1 MRINSRKNYQTK
13 SFLGIE
19 KSSSPLGIREG
30 RCMGAKNL
38 LYRDGILKKRNGW
51 KEIYHFMDQHDNDLK
66 IYGIYPYGD
75 EVIYHAGQYLF
86 RGKSKITDA
95 ILPECISFGYEHG
108 GNLYIVCGGEI
119 YVYNG
124 VELTEIY
131 DSEYA
136 YVPTTTKDISPMSVE
151 STEVKGE
158 SESALTSNRKNA
170 LIGAKERYS
179 TYLLDTVLDTEKPV
193 KIKGKMY
200 VEYGSQNDFTCPY
213 NALYNDTE
221 RLSIR
226 NIERVMGLDD
236 TNAENL
242 FTESGVNVNL
252 SLISEVEAFLKEPI
266 KVTEAIFKSWTGT
279 GVPRMSFYKDA
290 ELIYDMQIAVGVS
303 ICDLTSEL
311 SGKVI
316 NRIVIY
322 GNSESYT
329 LKEIS
334 IYGKQR
340 YTGTIAIEYYEEEIE
355 LNRSIKPKSITDVC
369 GKSLSL
375 YTNEEASAQATCN
388 LFFENSVSG
397 TTVTL
402 DFISVSDSASSNF
415 EIEFSQRDAEKLRF
429 KLLEHCK
436 TDTGLDVLALSDGK
450 KLCIATLDGGF
461 YAPYQTDFDEI
472 TALSMADG
480 GALMV
485 FGKDEATTLK
495 LTEKDGSVNCS
506 LVDHASYGGSVNAQ
520 CVATVNFD
528 TVSLSREG
536 IFGSHSGKHRVRR
549 AEVIEKTIPTSIE
562 KAVAIQYDNCYYLFI
577 NGGVYVADTRLKSYD
592 SGRIDSDFQYEW
604 WYLDSIPASYVACI
618 NGELLIGRDD
628 GRVVSFYDGYSDV
641 YYEKMHTGSY
651 LFDQNEDG
659 VSVIYVSKAL
669 NAGAFDTVLLSGC
682 YSLVCNVAG
691 SYENEDTVT
700 LTLYENQLF
709 DENGCLKIYPNTKLS
724 LMNDNGDVIESE
736 VISVDGALSEITV
749 KKVGNNHTYLKILHK
764 NQDTE
769 YVLESQ
775 ENHYVLL
782 DKYGDTVNLFYAENA
797 TVLLKKSTPVLA
809 EYKSAPLLKNGEA
822 KRLCGI
828 SVEVT
833 DDTEGIVEIEYET
846 DKRVQKAC
854 QGAGTLFNMDAL
866 DFNAVSFNT
875 SLKKKFTLRAFE
887 RSFDYV
893 TLKISHSASAPFGLI
908 GYSLSYE

>member
-1 MRINSRKNYQTK
+1 MRENSKKIYAPK

-19 KSSSPLGIREG
+19 KAVSPLQIREG
-30 RCMGAKNL
+30 RCAYSKNL

-51 KEIYHFMDQHDNDLK
+51 KEIHHFTDEHDNDLK

-75 EVIYHAGQYLF
+75 DVVYHAGQYLF
-86 RGKSKITDA
+86 REDTKISGA
-95 ILPECISFGYEHG
+95 ILPECVSFGYEHG
-108 GNLYIVCGGEI
+108 ENLYVACGGEI

-136 YVPTTTKDISPMSVE
+136 YVPTTTKDISPTNME
-151 STEVKGE
+151 STEVKKE
-158 SESALTSNRKNA
+158 SQSALTSNRKNTI
-170 LIGAKERYS
+170 IGINKRYS
-179 TYLLDTVLDTEKPV
+179 TYLLDSVIDTEKPV

-200 VEYGSQNDFTCPY
+200 VEYGSQNEHVCPY
-213 NALYNDTE
+213 NALYNEAE

-242 FTESGVNVNL
+242 FTDSGVNVNL

-266 KVTEAIFKSWTGT
+266 KVTEAVFKSWTGT
-279 GVPRMSFYKDA
+279 GVPRMSFYKDNK
-290 ELIYDMQIAVGVS
+290 LIYDMQATVGGS

-322 GNSESYT
+322 GNSEGYV
-329 LKEIS
+329 LKGIS

-340 YTGTIAIEYYEEEIE
+340 YTGTIVLEYYEDGIE
-355 LNRSIKPKSITDVC
+355 LNKSIKPKDITDVC
-369 GKSLSL
+369 GRSLSL
-375 YTNEEASAQATCN
+375 YTNEEASAQAICN

-415 EIEFSQRDAEKLRF
+415 EIEFSQKDAKRLYFR
-429 KLLEHCK
+429 LLEHCK

-485 FGKDEATTLK
+485 FGKSEATTLA

-506 LVDHASYGGSVNAQ
+506 LVDHADYGGAVNAQ

-536 IFGSHSGKHRVRR
+536 VFGSHSGKHRVRR
-549 AEVIEKTIPTSIE
+549 AEVIEKMMPANIE
-562 KAVAIQYDNCYYLFI
+562 NATAIHHEGCYYLFI

-604 WYLDSIPASYVACI
+604 WYLDNIPASCVALI
-618 NGELLIGRDD
+618 NNKLLIGRED
-628 GRVVSFYDGYSDV
+628 GRVMSFHEGYSDV

-669 NAGAFDTVLLSGC
+669 NVGAFDTVLLSGC
-682 YSLVCNVAG
+682 YSLVCGVLG
-691 SYENEDTVT
+691 SYESEDTVT
-700 LTLYENQLF
+700 LALYENELY
-709 DENGCLKIYPNTKLS
+709 DEDGCLKIYPNTTLS

-782 DKYGDTVNLFYAENA
+782 DKYGDTVNLFYTENA
-797 TVLLKKSTPVLA
+797 DVSLKKSTPVLV
-809 EYKSAPLLKNGEA
+809 EYESAPLLKNREA

-828 SVEVT
+828 SVELT
-833 DDTEGIVEIEYET
+833 DDTEGIVAVEYET
-846 DKRVQKAC
+846 DKRVQKDDQSA
-854 QGAGTLFNMDAL
+854 GALFNMDAF
-866 DFNAVSFNT
+866 DFNSVSFNT
-875 SLKKKFTLRAFE
+875 SLKKKCYQRAYE
-887 RSFDYV
+887 RNFDYV
-893 TLKISHSASAPFGLI
+893 TVKISHSASAPFGLV
-908 GYSLSYE
+908 SYAVCYA